1 MLKTVKNCIALSL
14 AECRR
19 HGLADKEEGLWYL
32 LLRQLGQPS
41 KLCCYLLKP
50 FNLLS
55 LWACT
60 FSKPTRSV
68 ALHSLQPGFQLHR
81 MVNPTPPPTM
91 DSDPGTLCFS
101 SSGTY
106 LHISPHLSF
115 LNCFLF
121 LFLFHA
127 ISSVSSRSTFI
138 KTTGA
143 SRQLTFSL
151 GELCDAS
158 CKPLLVC
165 ARVLEMAWRMFL
177 FLSLPSTWGHRERT
191 CCHCLQSIVE
201 VSRSCSCRLSP
212 VCYWRP
218 LELDDSSLFK
228 TVTLRTVWLPYDCMN
243 PKHSL
248 YLNPFFPPVVL
259 SDPLENQSLL
269 TCSPS
274 WEMDWSA

>member
-1 MLKTVKNCIALSL
+1 MYLYAKDCEELYCSESYQMQETWIGRQGRRAVIPS
-14 AECRR
+14 AETARVTF
-19 HGLADKEEGLWYL
+19 
-32 LLRQLGQPS
+32 

-50 FNLLS
+50 FYLLS

-60 FSKPTRSV
+60 FSSRDQV
-68 ALHSLQPGFQLHR
+68 ALHSLQPRFQLHR
-81 MVNPTPPPTM
+81 MVNPHHHGFWPRNPV
-91 DSDPGTLCFS
+91 LL

-158 CKPLLVC
+158 CKPFGV
-165 ARVLEMAWRMFL
+165 RVLEMAWRMFL
-177 FLSLPSTWGHRERT
+177 FLSCLPP
-191 CCHCLQSIVE
+191 E
-201 VSRSCSCRLSP
+201 VTQKGLAAIAFSP
-212 VCYWRP
+212 
-218 LELDDSSLFK
+218 
-228 TVTLRTVWLPYDCMN
+228 
-243 PKHSL
+243 
-248 YLNPFFPPVVL
+248 
-259 SDPLENQSLL
+259 
-269 TCSPS
+269 
-274 WEMDWSA
+274 